1 LIWTISSARR
11 TLESRAATES
21 RVSQVRLPYE
31 LCAQVMRA
39 LALAFMITSALDT
52 DGQWLNVL
60 ATGYIFV
67 LGLLRLVIND
77 VQ

>member
-1 LIWTISSARR
+1 
-11 TLESRAATES
+11 
-21 RVSQVRLPYE
+21 
-31 LCAQVMRA
+31 MRA